1 MAAIIV
7 NQSRQALY
15 KYFTKTLPELYFII
29 VLGLMFVNYDIYN
42 YTNACELFN
51 INNKFAILCKK
62 FRRK

>member
-1 MAAIIV
+1 M

-42 YTNACELFN
+42 YTNAYELFN